1 MDALGRSTARAEVLV
16 NSPIIRRPR
25 ISLLAALAPAIFVV
39 HFLEEGHRFVPWFNA
54 RVARGITP
62 GLFWTVNLT
71 GLVITTLLAATVW
84 AAPSAGSGVAT
95 FAWLSF
101 LFAANALFHITAAVV
116 DRDYMPGLVT
126 AVVLYVPF
134 YLAFGRELLRGERVR
149 VSTLAAVGA
158 LCATPMLVHG
168 YLIVFRGSRLF

>member
-1 MDALGRSTARAEVLV
+1 VRSPLAG
-16 NSPIIRRPR
+16 RPR
-25 ISLLAALAPAIFVV
+25 ISLLAALSPAIFVV

-54 RVARGITP
+54 HVARGITP
-62 GLFWTVNLT
+62 GLFWSVNLT
-71 GLVITTLLAATVW
+71 GLVITTLLAVSVW
-84 AAPSAGSGVAT
+84 AAPSARTGVLT

-101 LFAANALFHITAAVV
+101 LFGANALFHIAGAVV
-116 DRDYMPGLVT
+116 DRAYIPGLVT

-134 YLAFGRELLRGERVR
+134 YLAFGRELMRGERIR
-149 VSTLAAVGA
+149 ASTLAAVGA